1 MREYLIDSPRPTD
14 SESLHALLRD
24 IIAEDGALTRAQVD
38 AIRMTSQVHDEGT
51 RIERL
56 DLDLS
61 GTQLSPRQLVEQ
73 AKEREQEVPDEPAKP
88 VSPTI
93 VQVDAAS
100 FSAQPLKL
108 GPLELRATGSAENI
122 RYAWLEDAKG
132 GLWVEHLKSADGKPG
147 HASAQFEVDTRDFE
161 PLAREVLERADAKV
175 KLLEFTPEVEAPS
188 DREAHVRI
196 ALRCGYGIVRASIIV
211 DAQASI
217 DDDMVLHIKQVKFS
231 SKNPVLALAYKAV
244 ERIVLRDGRIP
255 ETIAINEQLPS
266 GIELTDTRIRAVGT
280 RLTITGEVLAE
291 GEADFPA

>member
-1 MREYLIDSPRPTD
+1 MREYLIDASRPND

-24 IIAEDGALTRAQVD
+24 IIAADGALTRAQVD
-38 AIRMTSQVHDEGT
+38 AIGMTSEVHDEGT
-51 RIERL
+51 HIERL

-61 GTQLSPRQLVEQ
+61 GTQLSPRQLAEQ
-73 AKEREQEVPDEPAKP
+73 AKEREQEVPDEPAAP
-88 VSPTI
+88 YVPTV

-108 GPLELRATGSAENI
+108 GPLELKATGSAENV

-147 HASAQFEVDTRDFE
+147 HASAEFKVDTRDFE

-175 KLLEFTPEVEAPS
+175 KLLEFTPEVETPN
-188 DREAHVRI
+188 DREANVRI
-196 ALRCGYGIVRASIIV
+196 AMRCGYGIVRASIIV
-211 DAQASI
+211 DAHAI
-217 DDDMVLHIKQVKFS
+217 VDDDMVLHIKQVKFS
-231 SKNPVLALAYKAV
+231 SKNPVLALAYKAL
-244 ERIVLRDGRIP
+244 ERIVLREGRIP
-255 ETIAINEQLPS
+255 ETIAINEQLPA
-266 GIELTDTRIRAVGT
+266 GIELTDARIRAVGT